1 MNPTCPESVSL
12 SWEIDRRSWRT
23 LVNFFI
29 LYMCFDIDCM
39 NVKLKQCVRQLMQ
52 SQQGWS
58 QRETQSP
65 EENLVRFTVCAT
77 VLKGVK
83 GISLCPNYRSWVSL
97 NSGLTK
103 AEFYLFSRICFS
115 SHSSK
120 KIGCLQMF
128 YEEESALN
136 MFIRLWREKQVV
148 LVRNSECKCERHTW
162 ISTIELS
169 LSSAVLLSFNFW
181 KISTSASP
189 NHPCPLREPEV
200 DYFVN
205 LVQQIDLFLIM
216 TSITSLNVG
225 EWRHEWWWWKQ
236 NRWQGHTVKTRMWY
250 VTMLSTSW
258 RL

>member
-83 GISLCPNYRSWVSL
+83 GISLCPNYR
-97 NSGLTK
+97 
-103 AEFYLFSRICFS
+103 E
-115 SHSSK
+115 
-120 KIGCLQMF
+120 
-128 YEEESALN
+128 
-136 MFIRLWREKQVV
+136 
-148 LVRNSECKCERHTW
+148 CERHTW